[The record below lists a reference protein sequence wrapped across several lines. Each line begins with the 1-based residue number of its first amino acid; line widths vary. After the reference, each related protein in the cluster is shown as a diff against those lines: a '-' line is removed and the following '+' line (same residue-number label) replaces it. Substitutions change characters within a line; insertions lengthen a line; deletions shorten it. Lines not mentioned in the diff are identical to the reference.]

1 MCGITGVFDLRE
13 QRTINRDVLARI
25 NDMQWHRGPDEAGL
39 HIEPGLGLGHRRLSI
54 IDIAAGQQPL
64 ANHATAK
71 HPYSFYVLTRWVVFL
86 TSCCGLWLGAR
97 LFWPSFAPA
106 YITVGLVFNP
116 ILPFHFHRSA
126 WHTLDRPRRAVLA
139 LGP

>member
-64 ANHATAK
+64 ANEDDT
-71 HPYSFYVLTRWVVFL
+71 VWVVFNGEIYNFVDLIPEL
-86 TSCCGLWLGAR
+86 T
-97 LFWPSFAPA
+97 
-106 YITVGLVFNP
+106 
-116 ILPFHFHRSA
+116 
-126 WHTLDRPRRAVLA
+126 A
-139 LGP
+139 LGHHFKTRSDTESAVALARRTADTRGP